1 MVEALVR
8 VPRAHIVHGVVK
20 DRQHVRAA
28 VLRAPCSVRGE
39 GHGDTVLVA
48 GHEVGVT
55 EVSARVLPALVL
67 GAVVAVPVT
76 CLTTS

>member
-1 MVEALVR
+1 MSEQL
-8 VPRAHIVHGVVK
+8 
-20 DRQHVRAA
+20 
-28 VLRAPCSVRGE
+28 CSVLVTVSAEDFLTERNYLVNHMSTCSLLRGE

-55 EVSARVLPALVL
+55 EVSAGVLPTLVL